1 MENVVSN
8 MAENMLLTMTL
19 TKITVA
25 RVNREALGKLFAEI
39 KDCSLTEKY
48 ETKEEKL
55 TFLNYT
61 KLPPY
66 FIIIIASSMTMV
78 EILYYSSRLTYGI
91 QSAKKNGSM
100 GYQLPYR
107 TLQIIDLSDTRT
119 YALICAYQI
128 IFVPCVVLGY
138 VGFDCMFV
146 NLSIQVIAQFS
157 ILSYKVK
164 TILNHSKNYH
174 EGMKEL
180 VLRHYRLIRLTE
192 GLENNFN
199 YLILQ
204 QLLGTTIHICI
215 SGYYLIMVQIQ

>member
-1 MENVVSN
+1 MITLFPKIKKKEKEEREKGKISMTNLISFFILFILIFPREIGIANVQRSFNWSSRLLKCMGVWPLKNYVPLFLFFFIYLSIHCSLTLLQLILTPKTMENVVSN

-55 TFLNYT
+55 TFFNYT

-91 QSAKKNGSM
+91 QSG
-100 GYQLPYR
+100 
-107 TLQIIDLSDTRT
+107 
-119 YALICAYQI
+119 
-128 IFVPCVVLGY
+128 
-138 VGFDCMFV
+138 
-146 NLSIQVIAQFS
+146 NL
-157 ILSYKVK
+157 
-164 TILNHSKNYH
+164 
-174 EGMKEL
+174 
-180 VLRHYRLIRLTE
+180 
-192 GLENNFN
+192 
-199 YLILQ
+199 
-204 QLLGTTIHICI
+204 
-215 SGYYLIMVQIQ
+215 